1 MFLIL
6 DDHPI
11 ARKGLE
17 SIINKY
23 STEDEVFQAGT
34 GKEAL

>member
-17 SIINKY
+17 SIIKIY
-23 STEDEVFQAGT
+23 SPEDDVFQAG
-34 GKEAL
+34 KVNEDN